1 MPRDWFLSVLL
12 AAAAAT
18 AEPPLRLHI
27 GCNERDFGAGWVH
40 VDKARFPHVA
50 HHDVKR
56 LPFANES
63 VSLIYASHLF
73 SYFDRDEAAEVLTE
87 WWRVLKR
94 GGTLRLAVP
103 DYEAVARLY
112 VRHAD
117 DPSAVEAK
125 GLEPVTLDTFVSM
138 IFGKWRV
145 GAGSQEVIY
154 HRTAYDEASLR
165 TLLLRNG
172 FQDVRRWRWQEVD
185 HGHFD
190 DYSQAYW
197 PHLHKKNGTLVS
209 LNLEATRPGPPDGSV
224 DAAPRGVPS
233 YEWREVG
240 AGPRHVATRYD
251 VEAIRLGAR
260 TVEAMGLDRPADEA
274 TAAEALQMLR
284 PLRTVARYLL
294 EGDDEEDWHARRFY
308 ERLRGGSGA
317 AFEAAYRAIV
327 RRAWEGDAQLSKEAA
342 VVFQAL
348 PSLRIQ
354 YPGTMAVPYH
364 ADGDAGPDGTLPA
377 HPAGERNF
385 LVALTRMRGSA
396 SMRIESSEG
405 AADYAPV
412 QLDVGDLLAFD
423 GARCRHGNAIN
434 GENYTRVSLDFR
446 LLSVGAY
453 ARSRAW
459 ERVSKS
465 KPGVATHGPLR
476 LAVGDYYRVLRRGD
490 EDINTAATGA
500 YVLQTRP
507 TIGERERV
515 AVETYLRSDGFL
527 TEHEKTRELE
537 GELVRALPGVSDVVM
552 TTSGSTALELA
563 LQALDVDSTTEVIV
577 PDLTMVAT
585 ANAARRLG
593 ARVVF
598 ADVDSET
605 WTLTLDRVAPLL
617 TERTRCVVWV
627 ALNNRGSA
635 RDLRELEAALA
646 ARGVALLIDAAQ
658 ALGAEIGGKPVASY
672 GDLATLSFSSPK
684 IITTGQGGAVVVRAA
699 SAHLV
704 AELRRLKNF
713 GRNAS
718 GADAYVDARAA
729 NFKFTD
735 LQAVVGLA
743 QLADLPRRVARMRS
757 MWARY
762 ARLLAPLEA
771 RGLARLRGGA
781 DAGWVPWFVDLE
793 LLGPRPA
800 ETRSALRAFLH
811 AHRVGARPMYPQLS
825 AQSAF
830 AEWAAG
836 AASRPHA
843 RRGADAVLFL
853 PSASCYDDGVVD
865 LVSELI
871 LIFFTSDATVEVS
884 TAGDLRK

>member
-87 WWRVLKR
+87 WRRVLKK

-172 FQDVRRWRWQEVD
+172 FRDVRRWRWQEVD

-233 YEWREVG
+233 YEWRVVG

-294 EGDDEEDWHARRFY
+294 EGDDEEDCT
-308 ERLRGGSGA
+308 RGGSTSASGA
-317 AFEAAYRAIV
+317 
-327 RRAWEGDAQLSKEAA
+327 G
-342 VVFQAL
+342 
-348 PSLRIQ
+348 
-354 YPGTMAVPYH
+354 AVPRSRPRTGQLCGGRGRATRNCQRRRRSSFRPYLRC
-364 ADGDAGPDGTLPA
+364 GFSTRGPWRCRTTRTATL
-377 HPAGERNF
+377 
-385 LVALTRMRGSA
+385 
-396 SMRIESSEG
+396 
-405 AADYAPV
+405 APT
-412 QLDVGDLLAFD
+412 
-423 GARCRHGNAIN
+423 ARCR
-434 GENYTRVSLDFR
+434 R
-446 LLSVGAY
+446 
-453 ARSRAW
+453 
-459 ERVSKS
+459 
-465 KPGVATHGPLR
+465 
-476 LAVGDYYRVLRRGD
+476 
-490 EDINTAATGA
+490 
-500 YVLQTRP
+500 TRP
-507 TIGERERV
+507 
-515 AVETYLRSDGFL
+515 
-527 TEHEKTRELE
+527 
-537 GELVRALPGVSDVVM
+537 
-552 TTSGSTALELA
+552 
-563 LQALDVDSTTEVIV
+563 
-577 PDLTMVAT
+577 
-585 ANAARRLG
+585 
-593 ARVVF
+593 
-598 ADVDSET
+598 
-605 WTLTLDRVAPLL
+605 
-617 TERTRCVVWV
+617 
-627 ALNNRGSA
+627 
-635 RDLRELEAALA
+635 
-646 ARGVALLIDAAQ
+646 
-658 ALGAEIGGKPVASY
+658 
-672 GDLATLSFSSPK
+672 
-684 IITTGQGGAVVVRAA
+684 
-699 SAHLV
+699 
-704 AELRRLKNF
+704 
-713 GRNAS
+713 AS
-718 GADAYVDARAA
+718 G
-729 NFKFTD
+729 
-735 LQAVVGLA
+735 
-743 QLADLPRRVARMRS
+743 
-757 MWARY
+757 
-762 ARLLAPLEA
+762 
-771 RGLARLRGGA
+771 
-781 DAGWVPWFVDLE
+781 
-793 LLGPRPA
+793 
-800 ETRSALRAFLH
+800 
-811 AHRVGARPMYPQLS
+811 
-825 AQSAF
+825 
-830 AEWAAG
+830 
-836 AASRPHA
+836 
-843 RRGADAVLFL
+843 
-853 PSASCYDDGVVD
+853 
-865 LVSELI
+865 
-871 LIFFTSDATVEVS
+871 TSS
-884 TAGDLRK
+884 WR